1 MHDLFEWVV
10 KRKMKAQC
18 KGCYCVQS
26 IETFLALVYWRDPFT
41 ILRTIFG
48 GCVYI
53 FLSIHLVTLDSCL
66 LVAICFMPEE
76 KSCQRGERL
85 CFYEKKNG
93 SCTSFRLRNCCEKS
107 LALCR
112 ALLICPLMRKR
123 HLYMRLRSGI
133 HCFIKM
139 YMFHTQKVFVSLE
152 DKSWKKKTY
161 TLHCAEPVHKTF
173 FVFWGDQ
180 YSYFKRVVL
189 TVFSVK

>member
-1 MHDLFEWVV
+1 MQRLLLCA
-10 KRKMKAQC
+10 K
-18 KGCYCVQS
+18 
-26 IETFLALVYWRDPFT
+26 YWNIP
-41 ILRTIFG
+41 
-48 GCVYI
+48 CP
-53 FLSIHLVTLDSCL
+53 CL
-66 LVAICFMPEE
+66 LARPVYDIEDHLWRMCIYISQHP
-76 KSCQRGERL
+76 SCDSWQL
-85 CFYEKKNG
+85 SASCYLFYAGREVVPKRWATLLLWKKKG